1 MLFYQKKSYL
11 FLCLFLS
18 MLAFI
23 VPNVSAAE
31 KAEGAVTESSKPSHY
46 LVATYFHTTFRCPT
60 CHKIENYSAEAI
72 QNNFA
77 EELKNGALVW
87 RVINV
92 DEPENKHYTKDYNL
106 YSKHLI
112 ISEVKDGKEIRW
124 KDLEEV
130 WTHVRSEEKFEQY
143 VVTEIKD
150 WMKDL

>member
-1 MLFYQKKSYL
+1 MRLFQKQIYL
-11 FLCLFLS
+11 FIRLIFF

-23 VPNVSAAE
+23 IPNVSTAE
-31 KAEGAVTESSKPSHY
+31 KAEGATTETPKPSHY

-77 EELKNGALVW
+77 EELKNGTLVW

-106 YSKHLI
+106 FSKHLI
-112 ISEVKDGKEIRW
+112 ISEIKDGKEIRW
-124 KDLEEV
+124 KDLEDV
-130 WTHVRSEEKFEQY
+130 WTNVRSEEKFDQY
-143 VVTEIKD
+143 VVSEIKD
-150 WMKDL
+150 WMKGL